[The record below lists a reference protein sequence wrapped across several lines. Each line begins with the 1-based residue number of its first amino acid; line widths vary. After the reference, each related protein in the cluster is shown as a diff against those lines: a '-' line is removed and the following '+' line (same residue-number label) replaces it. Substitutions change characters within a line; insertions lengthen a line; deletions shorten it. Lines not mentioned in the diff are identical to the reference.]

1 MVTERDIIAE
11 GKHHWIMR
19 HPKGW
24 LEVLRHGVTHST
36 RVATVDFRNDPAK
49 QLEWAVR
56 EMARRDALI
65 DN

>member
-1 MVTERDIIAE
+1 
-11 GKHHWIMR
+11 
-19 HPKGW
+19 